1 MRSIRFTLIA
11 FILLVAGA
19 AMSVAGSKP
28 VSQSLPMPAV
38 LAAGQTSQL
47 VHAANVESVLRF
59 RQAREK
65 LHATTYYSVTERDR
79 DCCIPPC
86 PPLCP

>member
-1 MRSIRFTLIA
+1 MRLVRFTLIA
-11 FILLVAGA
+11 FILIVAGA
-19 AMSVAGSKP
+19 GMSAAGSKP

-47 VHAANVESVLRF
+47 AHAANVESVLRF

-65 LHATTYYSVTERDR
+65 LHATTYYSVTERDLN
-79 DCCIPPC
+79 CCNPC

>member
-1 MRSIRFTLIA
+1 MRLVRFTVIV
-11 FILLVAGA
+11 FTLLVAGA
-19 AMSVAGSKP
+19 AMSAAGSKP

-38 LAAGQTSQL
+38 LAVGQTSQL
-47 VHAANVESVLRF
+47 AHAANVESVLRF